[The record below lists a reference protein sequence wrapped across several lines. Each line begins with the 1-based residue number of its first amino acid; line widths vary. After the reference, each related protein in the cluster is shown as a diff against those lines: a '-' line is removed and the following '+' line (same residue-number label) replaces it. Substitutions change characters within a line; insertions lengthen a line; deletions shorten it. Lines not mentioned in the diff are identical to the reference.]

1 MKTIKDLFLD
11 ELADMYD
18 AERRVV
24 KALPKMAKA
33 ATCPDLQTAILS
45 HLKEAEGHVK
55 KLEQIFQSLDEK
67 AKGQTCKDTVGLLE
81 EGDEIEVAFK
91 ARRPSTRRCS
101 RPRRKSNI
109 MKWRPM
115 VACTNG
121 PGCWATRKPRVC
133 SKKFS
138 AKRRPRMKSSP
149 SWRMPTA
156 TKKLCANP
164 TKRDRRTL
172 PPMPGRQVCDEVSV
186 RSALG
191 AFVQ

>member
-81 EGDEIEVAFK
+81 EGDEIEAAFK
-91 ARRPSTRRCS
+91 ARRPSASGGANLIQNWRLRMEPLHRRRVFFEFS
-101 RPRRKSNI
+101 QRYR
-109 MKWRPM
+109 
-115 VACTNG
+115 
-121 PGCWATRKPRVC
+121 GCRY
-133 SKKFS
+133 
-138 AKRRPRMKSSP
+138 
-149 SWRMPTA
+149 
-156 TKKLCANP
+156 
-164 TKRDRRTL
+164 
-172 PPMPGRQVCDEVSV
+172 
-186 RSALG
+186 LG
-191 AFVQ
+191 GIGGER